1 VKKII
6 AGMCVVLCVFLSA
19 CSSAPQVARVDA
31 ATQTDL
37 TGRWNDSDVR
47 QVCESLI
54 ASAISSPAIDAYIRD
69 FSARNRGT
77 LPAVIIGTFKNTSSE
92 HIDTRIISSR
102 MRTAIINSGK
112 LSFVEHGNAR
122 DEIRAER
129 DDQQVNA
136 SEKTAASIANETGA
150 NFILTGEVNSMEEKA
165 DNTTVRVYFVKA
177 TITNIETNRIIWE
190 DENNEIKK
198 VIRQPRLKL

>member
-1 VKKII
+1 MKNFCLFVS
-6 AGMCVVLCVFLSA
+6 ALLFVFLSA
-19 CSSAPQVARVDA
+19 CSSVTRVDA
-31 ATQTDL
+31 SAQTDL
-37 TGRWNDSDVR
+37 SGRWNDTDVR

-54 ASAISSPAIDAYIRD
+54 ASAISSPRIDVFIKDY
-69 FSARNRGT
+69 STRNQGA
-77 LPAVIIGTFKNTSSE
+77 LPAVIVGTFRNTSGE
-92 HIDTRIISSR
+92 HIDTRIISSL

-112 LSFVEHGNAR
+112 LEFVEGGKTR

-129 DDQQVNA
+129 DDQLAYA
-136 SEKTAASIANETGA
+136 SDETAVSLGQETGA

-165 DNTTVRVYFVKA
+165 GNTTVRVYFVKA

-198 VIRQPRLKL
+198 VVKQPKVKF